1 MNATVIPS
9 PTPSPS
15 PATPPVVVQAQNLHK
30 TYRTGFWLNR
40 KISSLKGVSLS
51 VHSGEPF
58 GLLGPNGAGKTTLLK
73 ILLGITRP
81 SQGQGSLLG
90 QPLGD
95 RSVRAQLGYL
105 PENPYFYD
113 YLTGW
118 EMLRFTAGLF
128 EIPDAEQRQRMVDL
142 LDWVGLAQSTAR
154 KKPLREYSKGM
165 LQRLG
170 LAQALINN
178 PDLIFLDEPMSGLD
192 PQGRYQMREII
203 LTLKGQGKTIF
214 FNSHILAD
222 VEQICDRVAILAQGN
237 LLCAGSLDELLGTSR
252 AYEVKVEGDRLNLE
266 VLAQWIDHLQA
277 EDGVWTGQLKGKP
290 EEFLGSLSLM
300 GGRLLSLRLARPT
313 LEAFFVEQLR
323 QRNIRV
329 SE

>member
-1 MNATVIPS
+1 MTATAAQS
-9 PTPSPS
+9 PSPS
-15 PATPPVVVQAQNLHK
+15 TTPAPSAVVQAQNLHK

-51 VHSGEPF
+51 VHQGETF

-90 QPLGD
+90 KPLGD
-95 RSVRAQLGYL
+95 RAVRAHLGYL

-128 EIPDAEQRQRMVDL
+128 GIPKSEQRQRMVDL

-252 AYEVKVEGDRLNLE
+252 AYEVRVEGDRLNLE
-266 VLAQWIDHLQA
+266 ILAQWVDNLKT
-277 EDGVWTGQLKGKP
+277 EEGVWSGQLKGKP
-290 EEFLGSLSLM
+290 EEFLGSLRLM
-300 GGRLLSLRLARPT
+300 EGRLLSLQLARPS
-313 LEAFFVEQLR
+313 LEEFFVQQLR

>member
-1 MNATVIPS
+1 MNATATQS
-9 PTPSPS
+9 PNPSPS
-15 PATPPVVVQAQNLHK
+15 AAAPAAVVQAQNLHK
-30 TYRTGFWLNR
+30 TYRTGFWMNQ

-51 VHSGEPF
+51 VHQGETF

-81 SQGQGSLLG
+81 SQGSGSLLG
-90 QPLGD
+90 KPLGD
-95 RSVRAQLGYL
+95 RAVRAHLGYL
-105 PENPYFYD
+105 PENPYFND

-128 EIPDAEQRQRMVDL
+128 GIPEAEQRKRMVDL

-203 LTLKGQGKTIF
+203 LTLKSQGKTIF

-222 VEQICDRVAILAQGN
+222 VEKICDRVAILAQGN

-266 VLAQWIDHLQA
+266 VLAQWVDHLKL
-277 EDGVWTGQLKGKP
+277 DDTVWSGQLKGKP

-300 GGRLLSLRLARPT
+300 GGRLLSLQLTRPS
-313 LEAFFVEQLR
+313 LEEFFVEQLR